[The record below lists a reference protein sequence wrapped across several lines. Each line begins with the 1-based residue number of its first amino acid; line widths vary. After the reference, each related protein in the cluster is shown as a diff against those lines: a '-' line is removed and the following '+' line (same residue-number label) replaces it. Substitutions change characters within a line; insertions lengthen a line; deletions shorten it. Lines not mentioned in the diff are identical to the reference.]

1 MYITKKLPTYAFFSQ
16 SNFEKNKLLLNEYT
30 LEIIKI
36 NRGYPL
42 VGTLFYGTYYL
53 TQDNRIVF
61 TTFLSYD
68 PDGED
73 YRYTDKVCLGEIKKF
88 SHYPEEILKKE
99 DYSDEITQF
108 YLYR

>member
-1 MYITKKLPTYAFFSQ
+1 MYIAKKLPTYAFFSQ
-16 SNFEKNKLLLNEYT
+16 SNFDNNKQLLNEYT

-36 NRGYPL
+36 NRSYPL
-42 VGTLFYGTYYL
+42 IGTFFYGTYYL
-53 TQDNRIVF
+53 TQDDRIVF

-68 PDGED
+68 PEGKD

-99 DYSDEITQF
+99 EYSDEITQF